1 MPSGVDRVS
10 TGAMQFGGDWPGL
23 FLRGDD
29 AIQLV
34 STIRDLQEA
43 IDKRNDPNIKASL
56 SRLSALA
63 DLIQRDV
70 VEPQC

>member
-1 MPSGVDRVS
+1 MPSGVERVT

-23 FLRGDD
+23 YLRGDD

-34 STIRDLQEA
+34 STIRDLRVA
-43 IDKRNDPNIKASL
+43 IDNRNDPGINASM